1 LFRMTVEETLILV
14 WCAILL
20 INNVELIFRYR
31 SNKDKYIA
39 LQDSG
44 AFFPISQLRL
54 TIGILIGTFIFKG
67 LIYIIAAFVLHNL
80 YARIF
85 GFLLLVLRLIIG
97 IQDEATFRKSKWDLV
112 VLLLEAG
119 FVVYFML
126 SFFLFAW

>member
-1 LFRMTVEETLILV
+1 MTVEETLILV

-31 SNKDKYIA
+31 SNKDKYIE

-54 TIGILIGTFIFKG
+54 TLGILIGTFIFKG

-80 YARIF
+80 YAKIF
-85 GFLLLVLRLIIG
+85 GFLLLVLRLIVG
-97 IQDEATFRKSKWDLV
+97 IQDESTFRKSKWDLV
-112 VLLLEAG
+112 ILLLETG

-126 SFFLFAW
+126 GYFFFEW

>member
-1 LFRMTVEETLILV
+1 MFGMTVEETLILV

-31 SNKDKYIA
+31 SNKNKYIE

-44 AFFPISQLRL
+44 ALMPISQLRL
-54 TIGILIGTFIFKG
+54 TVGILIGTFIFKG

-80 YARIF
+80 YAKIF

-97 IQDEATFRKSKWDLV
+97 IQDEETFRKSKWDLL
-112 VLLLEAG
+112 VLLLETG

-126 SFFLFAW
+126 AYFFFGW

>member
-1 LFRMTVEETLILV
+1 LFGMTVEETLVLV

-31 SNKDKYIA
+31 SNKDKYIE

-54 TIGILIGTFIFKG
+54 TLGILIGTFMFKG
-67 LIYIIAAFVLHNL
+67 LIYIIAAFVLHNI
-80 YARIF
+80 YAKIF

-97 IQDEATFRKSKWDLV
+97 IQDEETFRKSRWDLV
-112 VLLLEAG
+112 VLLLETG

-126 SFFLFAW
+126 AYFFFGW

>member
-1 LFRMTVEETLILV
+1 MFGMTVEETLILV

-20 INNVELIFRYR
+20 INNFELIFRYR
-31 SNKDKYIA
+31 SNKDKYIE

-54 TIGILIGTFIFKG
+54 TLGILIGTFIFKG

-80 YARIF
+80 YAKLF

-112 VLLLEAG
+112 VLLLETG

-126 SFFLFAW
+126 SYFFFGW

>member
-1 LFRMTVEETLILV
+1 MFGMTVEETVILV

-20 INNVELIFRYR
+20 INNVELIFKYR
-31 SNKDKYIA
+31 SNKDKYIE

-44 AFFPISQLRL
+44 ALFPVSQLRL

-67 LIYIIAAFVLHNL
+67 LIYIFAAFVLHNL
-80 YARIF
+80 YAKIF

-97 IQDEATFRKSKWDLV
+97 IQDEETFRKSKWDLV
-112 VLLLEAG
+112 VLLLETG

-126 SFFLFAW
+126 GYFFFGW